1 MTIGQAKE
9 WLVARGITRIPVP
22 ARNKWRVMP
31 TVPPVVM
38 MNDSGTVKIVP
49 VEDYA
54 PARKAIRGWL

>member
-1 MTIGQAKE
+1 MTIGQAKQ
-9 WLVARGITRIPVP
+9 WLVERGITRIPVP
-22 ARNKWRVMP
+22 SRNKWRVID

-38 MNDSGTVKIVP
+38 MNDNGAVKTVP